1 MKTRILSAFIVAFS
15 ASASAQTVIHCWDF
29 NGTAPGGTFASSPIL
44 DDNRVVGNGAIT
56 HTFSAAEDF
65 GGDLINACEG
75 SLDGASF
82 APQHGAVENNNG
94 QSFTLDFPTTC
105 YQDIVFSCWV
115 RRTNTG
121 FTSNTVAYSADAGTT
136 WTDFTT
142 FNPVIASAGE
152 LLTVDFSAIPE
163 ANNNPLF
170 QVRITLDGSS
180 STTTGSNMG
189 NNRFDNI
196 KLTGNPIQLGVA
208 ANATEL
214 AICEGE
220 STVLSGSGALSYV
233 WDNNVVDGATISPS
247 ETTTYTVIGT
257 NGAGCEESASVE
269 ITVNVPAPVTIVES
283 GSLAFCLGGAVAL
296 EVAQGAV
303 YAWSNGS
310 TESSIIATE
319 AADYNVEVTDAN
331 GCSVTSNT
339 VTVVVY
345 DLPEVT
351 ITPTGTLEFCQGE
364 SVLLTATAAD
374 FYDWSNG
381 EESQSI
387 VVTDA
392 DNYSVLITDANGC
405 SNTSETVTTTV
416 YDLPEALISADG
428 PITFCEGEDVVLSA
442 SQGDS
447 YAWSN
452 GSFDPSITVT
462 EGADFTVT
470 VTISNG
476 CSATSEITTVVVNT
490 ATPATISASGPTE
503 FCQGENVTLTANANG
518 SYLWSDGSITSS
530 IVVQDA
536 SNYSVT
542 FTNGNG
548 CSSTSDDVTV
558 TVYTLPVVSITPD
571 GPTEFCDGQSVLLTA
586 TAATS
591 YAWSTGDVSQS
602 ITADATDSYS
612 VTTTDANGCSNT
624 SNATDVVVNTT
635 PTPVISA
642 SGALQFC
649 IGESV
654 DLAVVPANAFENFLW
669 SNGETTSS
677 ITATSGENYSVS
689 MTDASGC
696 VQGTLSAGP
705 VTVSVNG
712 TIPTVQQ
719 NGTMLEV
726 TNGPF
731 SEYQWYQNGVL
742 LPNAMG
748 STYMPTT
755 NDTYTVIVTDA
766 SSGCE
771 TESET
776 VDFTLIV
783 GVVETGNLGF
793 EAYPNPTEGLI
804 TLRLKHQST
813 MPIILKVVDT
823 MGRIVLEE
831 TMNTASSKF
840 VFHLETLETGVY
852 MMQLVAMDGNIA
864 SQMVMKR

>member
-1 MKTRILSAFIVAFS
+1 MKTRILSLFILAFS

-29 NGTAPGGTFASSPIL
+29 NGTATGGTFTVSPIL
-44 DDNRVVGNGAIT
+44 DDNRVVGNGTIT
-56 HTFSAAEDF
+56 HTFTVAEDF
-65 GGDLINACEG
+65 TGNLTNACEG

-115 RRTNTG
+115 RRTATG
-121 FTSNTVAYSADAGTT
+121 FTSNTVAYSADAGAT

-142 FNPVIASAGE
+142 FNPTESTSGQ
-152 LLTVDFSAIPE
+152 LLSFDFSGITE

-196 KLTGNPIQLGVA
+196 KLTGNPILLGVA
-208 ANATEL
+208 ANASEL
-214 AICEGE
+214 TLCEGE
-220 STVLSGSGALSYV
+220 STVLSGSGALTYS
-233 WDNNVVDGATISPS
+233 WDNNVVDGNIVFPT
-247 ETTTYTVIGT
+247 ETTTYTVVGT

-269 ITVNVPAPVTIVES
+269 ITVNVPAPVTIIES

-296 EVAQGAV
+296 EVAQGAL
-303 YAWSNGS
+303 YDWSNGS

-319 AADYNVEVTDAN
+319 AADYSVVVTDAN

-351 ITPTGTLEFCQGE
+351 ITPTGALEFCQGE
-364 SVLLTATAAD
+364 SVLLTATTAD

-392 DNYSVLITDANGC
+392 DSYSVLITDANGC

-416 YDLPEALISADG
+416 YDLPEASITADG
-428 PITFCEGEDVVLSA
+428 PITFCEGENVILTA
-442 SQGDS
+442 SQGS
-447 YAWSN
+447 SFLWSN

-462 EGADFTVT
+462 EGADFSVT
-470 VTISNG
+470 VTNSNG
-476 CSATSEITTVVVNT
+476 CSATSEVTTVVVNT
-490 ATPATISASGPTE
+490 ATPATILASGPTE

-536 SNYSVT
+536 DNYSVT

-548 CSSTSDDVTV
+548 CSSTSEDVTV
-558 TVYTLPVVSITPD
+558 TVYDLPVVSITAD
-571 GPTEFCDGQSVLLTA
+571 GPTAFCDGQSVVLTA
-586 TAATS
+586 TASTS

-602 ITADATDSYS
+602 ITADATDSYT
-612 VTTTDANGCSNT
+612 VTITDANGCSST
-624 SNATDVVVNTT
+624 SDATDVVVTIT

-642 SGALQFC
+642 GGPLQFC

-654 DLAVVPANAFENFLW
+654 DLAVVPANAFQNFLW

-677 ITATSGENYSVS
+677 INITSGENYSVT

-712 TIPTVQQ
+712 TTPTIQQ

-731 SEYQWYQNGVL
+731 SDYQWYQNGVL

-748 STYMPTT
+748 STYMPTA
-755 NDTYTVIVTDA
+755 NDSYTVIVTDA
-766 SSGCE
+766 NSGCE
-771 TESET
+771 TESEA

-783 GVVETGNLGF
+783 GVVESGNF
-793 EAYPNPTEGLI
+793 EFEIYPNPTEGML
-804 TLRLKHQST
+804 TLRLVQ
-813 MPIILKVVDT
+813 P
-823 MGRIVLEE
+823 
-831 TMNTASSKF
+831 TASPLIGDVLDMAGRTVLSSLQ
-840 VFHLETLETGVY
+840 VAGASQVTIHLEALETGAY
-852 MMQLVAMDGNIA
+852 MVQLSTNEGFIA
-864 SQMVMKR
+864 SKMVLKR

>member
-1 MKTRILSAFIVAFS
+1 
-15 ASASAQTVIHCWDF
+15 
-29 NGTAPGGTFASSPIL
+29 
-44 DDNRVVGNGAIT
+44 VGNGAIT

-121 FTSNTVAYSADAGTT
+121 FTSNTVAYSADAGAT

-142 FNPVIASAGE
+142 YNPVVASTGE
-152 LLTVDFSAIPE
+152 LLTVDFSAITE

-170 QVRITLDGSS
+170 QVRITLDGST
-180 STTTGSNMG
+180 STTTGPNMG

-196 KLTGNPIQLGVA
+196 KLTGNPIPLGVA
-208 ANATEL
+208 ANASEL
-214 AICEGE
+214 AICDGEG
-220 STVLSGSGALSYV
+220 TILSGSGALSYV
-233 WDNNVVDGATISPS
+233 WDNNVVDGDIVFPT

-269 ITVNVPAPVTIVES
+269 ITVNVPAPVSIVES
-283 GSLAFCLGGAVAL
+283 GPLAFCPGGAVAL

-303 YAWSNGS
+303 YDWSNNS

-319 AADYNVEVTDAN
+319 AADYSVVVTDVN

-351 ITPTGTLEFCQGE
+351 ITPTGALEFCQGE
-364 SVLLTATAAD
+364 SVLLTATSAD
-374 FYDWSNG
+374 FYDWNNG

-392 DNYSVLITDANGC
+392 DSYSVLITDANGC

-416 YDLPEALISADG
+416 YDLPEASISADG
-428 PITFCEGEDVVLSA
+428 PLTFCEGEDVVLTA
-442 SQGDS
+442 SQGTLYEWS
-447 YAWSN
+447 SN
-452 GSFDPSITVT
+452 GSANPSITVT
-462 EGADFTVT
+462 DGGDFTVT
-470 VTISNG
+470 VTNSNG
-476 CSATSEITTVVVNT
+476 CSATSEVTTVVVY
-490 ATPATISASGPTE
+490 TPTPVTIDADGPTE
-503 FCQGENVTLTANANG
+503 FCSGGSVTLTASASG
-518 SYLWSDGSITSS
+518 QYLWSNEATEQSIT
-530 IVVQDA
+530 VQSDDVITVSLIDA
-536 SNYSVT
+536 
-542 FTNGNG
+542 NG
-548 CSSTSDDVTV
+548 CSSTSEDITI
-558 TVYTLPVVSITPD
+558 TVYDLPVVSITPD

-586 TAATS
+586 TAASS

-602 ITADATDSYS
+602 ITADTTDSYS
-612 VTTTDANGCSNT
+612 VTITDANGCSNT
-624 SNATDVVVNTT
+624 SIATDVVVNIT
-635 PTPVISA
+635 PTPEISA
-642 SGALQFC
+642 NGPLQFC
-649 IGESV
+649 LGESV

-731 SEYQWYQNGVL
+731 SGYQWYQDGTL
-742 LPNAMG
+742 IPDATEI
-748 STYMPTT
+748 SYMPTT
-755 NDTYTVIVTDA
+755 NDSYTVVVTDA
-766 SSGCE
+766 NSGCE
-771 TESET
+771 TESDA

-783 GVVETGNLGF
+783 GVFESGNFEFET
-793 EAYPNPTEGLI
+793 YPSPTEGVLN
-804 TLRLKHQST
+804 LRLLQSIASPVAVT
-813 MPIILKVVDT
+813 VLDMA
-823 MGRIVLEE
+823 GRTVF
-831 TMNTASSKF
+831 TAQQVAGTSQITI
-840 VFHLETLETGVY
+840 HLEALETGAY
-852 MMQLVAMDGNIA
+852 MVQLSTNEGAIA
-864 SQMVMKR
+864 SKMVLKR